1 MDKLGHN
8 NVKNKDGRNI
18 NKVLKHSRHS
28 LWVIYD
34 PGKHGSGIFD
44 GKGATN
50 TGQTKLYWDTL
61 KVSLYVLWEL
71 GHFSL
76 LTGSG
81 LTEIFTVG

>member
-1 MDKLGHN
+1 MIQG
-8 NVKNKDGRNI
+8 NV
-18 NKVLKHSRHS
+18 
-28 LWVIYD
+28 
-34 PGKHGSGIFD
+34 SGIFD